1 MTQALIARGWGQKMN
16 GRQGEFFGWGL
27 FSLPHYLNQTIL
39 MTQMYQC
46 YLNIPILSLCDLNC
60 TIVTTMKNK
69 SEEKGI
75 LSFSLL
81 KKKMLLGHQP
91 TNQEMGHPI
100 VILWA
105 RILEIQQS
113 TGFA

>member
-81 KKKMLLGHQP
+81 KKRCCLV
-91 TNQEMGHPI
+91 TNQQIKKWGIP
-100 VILWA
+100 
-105 RILEIQQS
+105 
-113 TGFA
+113 